1 MRTQSGGKLKS
12 NRAPHVICG
21 QLGRMLLLSALV
33 VCGVSADVTID
44 FQVTTSG
51 ATGAYQYF
59 VSGFTAMQPC
69 GSMLGCS
76 NEIDIDFDASLF
88 SAISNGVAPA
98 GFSLLLFQPN
108 NPPQA
113 PGDYSALA
121 VVANPASSPF
131 SVDFTLTGAGMSVC
145 SSASPQGCAQ
155 TFNINEFANTM
166 TAGGEICYGCGMF
179 EGTVQGPELTTPLV
193 SAVPEPASVWLVG
206 AVIIIVG
213 IFLRS
218 RFLRLYGPGKH

>member
-1 MRTQSGGKLKS
+1 MRVQSGGKLKS

-21 QLGRMLLLSALV
+21 LLGRMLLLSALV

-69 GSMLGCS
+69 TDNPSLDCS
-76 NEIDIDFDASLF
+76 DEIDIDFNATVF

-121 VVANPASSPF
+121 VVANPASAPF
-131 SVDFTLTGAGMSVC
+131 SVDFALTGAGT
-145 SSASPQGCAQ
+145 PGPQ
-155 TFNINEFANTM
+155 TFSINEFANT
-166 TAGGEICYGCGMF
+166 TGLF
-179 EGTVQGPELTTPLV
+179 EGVAQGPELTTPLV
-193 SAVPEPASVWLVG
+193 STVPEPASLWLVG
-206 AVIIIVG
+206 TVMIIVG
-213 IFLRS
+213 ILLGS